1 LQIDL
6 KRFISIVLFFCISI
20 GFIIKSLVIIN
31 YQVDKTNF
39 IAKFCENK
47 NKPELNCEGK
57 CHLMKQLNETSSN
70 ENESGLPESITQYEI
85 PSFIVPHFSF
95 KLELL
100 STFNSEKHRSHTVL
114 LLNGYLSSV
123 FKPPIV

>member
-1 LQIDL
+1 M
-6 KRFISIVLFFCISI
+6 KRFISILLFFSISI

-57 CHLMKQLNETSSN
+57 CHLMKQLNETSSS
-70 ENESGLPESITQYEI
+70 ENESSLPESITQYEI
-85 PSFIVPHFSF
+85 PSFIVPRSTF
-95 KLELL
+95 KLEFT
-100 STFNSEKHRSHTVL
+100 SIWNSEKHRSHATL